1 MVSDWHIFKGNPKQP
16 HSFDAPPPPPWRD
29 FSKLETHAEKGS
41 KLIGLEDRELD
52 VINAA
57 IYLRRPLLV
66 EGKAGIGKT
75 TLAYAIAAELGLGD
89 VLRWSIT
96 THSSLKEGLYHYDAI
111 GRLQETNLHR
121 ADKPLPI
128 EDYLRLGVLGTA
140 FASSK
145 PRVLLIDEIDKSDID
160 LPNDLLHLFEEGEF
174 EIPELSRLSEVS
186 YSIFGCDKE
195 KKVAYSIDKGR
206 VRCQHFPIVIMTSNR
221 ERDFS
226 PAFLRRCMRL
236 ELSPPD
242 ENKLARIVEMH
253 FGEDKFASKK
263 AEVDSLIQDF
273 FTRRNDKEDLATDQL
288 LNAVHLVLQAEK
300 PEEELLKTLWKPL
313 NAGEQ
318 T

>member
-1 MVSDWHIFKGNPKQP
+1 MVSDWHIFKGTPKQP

-41 KLIGLEDRELD
+41 RFIGLEGHELD

-75 TLAYAIAAELGLGD
+75 TLAYAIAAELELGD

-128 EDYLRLGVLGTA
+128 EHYLRLGVLGTA

-195 KKVAYSIDKGR
+195 KMAYPISKGK

-226 PAFLRRCMRL
+226 TAFLRRCMRL
-236 ELSPPD
+236 ELLPPD
-242 ENKLARIVEMH
+242 KNKLARIVEMH
-253 FGEDKFASKK
+253 FGADSLASKK
-263 AEVDSLIQDF
+263 AEIDRLIKNFLAKRDDN
-273 FTRRNDKEDLATDQL
+273 TEDLATDQL

-300 PEEELLKTLWKPL
+300 PKDELLKTLWKPL
-313 NAGEQ
+313 NAGE
-318 T
+318 